1 MTRWRVTGCALVLTT
16 LLFGAP
22 PPALGHEVRP
32 GYLEMTEVAPGR
44 YDVVFKTP
52 SSGGLRLKMHAVL
65 PESCPATT
73 LVSGHMTGRALLE
86 QWTVQCEA
94 SLVGETITIDGL
106 DALLTDVLVR
116 IQPLDRSPMTV
127 RLRPASSSFVV
138 PAEPSTWDVAVT
150 YLVLGVEHILGGVDH
165 LLFVLALLLIVSG
178 RWLLLKTITAFTVA
192 HSLTLAAA
200 SLGFVDVPS
209 APVEAMIALSI
220 MFLASEL
227 AQDRMGRPG
236 LTSRYPWIVAFTFG
250 LLHGLGFAGALS
262 EVGLPERQIPLALLQ
277 FNVGVEL
284 GQLLFIGAALAVMAS
299 ARSMRVSQPVWAWR
313 VPTYSI
319 GAVAAFWTVERVAA
333 FW

>member
-116 IQPLDRSPMTV
+116 IRDEASRRMTGDHAAPV
-127 RLRPASSSFVV
+127 VADTRLAHRVLLGSAASEIRPA
-138 PAEPSTWDVAVT
+138 
-150 YLVLGVEHILGGVDH
+150 LVREHVHVSVDDH
-165 LLFVLALLLIVSG
+165 G
-178 RWLLLKTITAFTVA
+178 C
-192 HSLTLAAA
+192 LTLRRMHPGHSTHAD
-200 SLGFVDVPS
+200 LGAGGC
-209 APVEAMIALSI
+209 APRRLI
-220 MFLASEL
+220 
-227 AQDRMGRPG
+227 
-236 LTSRYPWIVAFTFG
+236 
-250 LLHGLGFAGALS
+250 
-262 EVGLPERQIPLALLQ
+262 
-277 FNVGVEL
+277 
-284 GQLLFIGAALAVMAS
+284 
-299 ARSMRVSQPVWAWR
+299 
-313 VPTYSI
+313 
-319 GAVAAFWTVERVAA
+319 
-333 FW
+333 